1 MELSKIRSQIL
12 SRFGQDELYSRRSFQ
27 EKETFQVFAC
37 ISRQNL
43 WVWKR
48 LIEGTSIGKKCLLRA
63 ATRELL
69 TTIYCMQYITYM
81 NTSFSGKIERTPLR
95 ERVYV
100 LLQQAIVTGELPP
113 GQRVR
118 DVDLAAQFGVS
129 RTPVR
134 EALQRLEDEG
144 LVETL
149 PGALTRIVPLNT
161 LAAREAFPVVAV
173 LHALATRLARVHLV
187 AQDIITLQQANMR
200 FTAAIEARDVP
211 AAIQADD
218 AFHACFVSAA
228 RNGEIQR
235 ALERLMPKVR
245 RLEIA
250 QFSSLA
256 GRTSILQHQAI
267 IVACE
272 QQHPLQAAELV
283 EQNWLSLGQL
293 IVQSLEQQQ
302 GPLAPKE
309 NEAES

>member
-1 MELSKIRSQIL
+1 MK
-12 SRFGQDELYSRRSFQ
+12 
-27 EKETFQVFAC
+27 
-37 ISRQNL
+37 
-43 WVWKR
+43 
-48 LIEGTSIGKKCLLRA
+48 TSLP
-63 ATRELL
+63 
-69 TTIYCMQYITYM
+69 
-81 NTSFSGKIERTPLR
+81 GKIERTPLR

-100 LLQQAIVTGELPP
+100 LLQQAIVTGGLQP

-118 DVDLAAQFGVS
+118 DMEIAARFGVS

-149 PGALTRIVPLNT
+149 PGALTRIVPLDT
-161 LAAREAFPVVAV
+161 QAAREAFPVVAV
-173 LHALATRLARVHLV
+173 LHALATRLAGAHLS
-187 AQDIITLQQANMR
+187 AQDITALQQANAS
-200 FTAAIEARDVP
+200 FTAAIEANDVL

-218 AFHACFVSAA
+218 AFHTLFVSAA

-256 GRTSILQHQAI
+256 GRSSILQHQAI
-267 IVACE
+267 IAACE
-272 QQHPLQAAELV
+272 QKRTPQAAELV

-293 IVQSLEQQQ
+293 IVQSLENQQRE
-302 GPLAPKE
+302 PLAPKE
-309 NEAES
+309 NEALS

>member
-1 MELSKIRSQIL
+1 MK
-12 SRFGQDELYSRRSFQ
+12 
-27 EKETFQVFAC
+27 
-37 ISRQNL
+37 
-43 WVWKR
+43 
-48 LIEGTSIGKKCLLRA
+48 
-63 ATRELL
+63 
-69 TTIYCMQYITYM
+69 TYVP
-81 NTSFSGKIERTPLR
+81 GKIERSPLR

-100 LLQQAIVTGELPP
+100 LLQHAIVTGEIPP

-118 DVDLAAQFGVS
+118 DVDIAAQFGVS

-149 PGALTRIVPLNT
+149 PGALTRIVPLAT

-173 LHALATRLARVHLV
+173 LHALATRLAGESLS
-187 AQDIITLQQANMR
+187 AQDVAMLQQANASLEAALEMR
-200 FTAAIEARDVP
+200 NVI

-218 AFHACFVSAA
+218 AFHEVFVRVA
-228 RNGEIQR
+228 RNSEIQR

-256 GRTSILQHQAI
+256 GRSSVLQHEAI
-267 IVACE
+267 IAACE
-272 QQHPLQAAELV
+272 QKQTAQAAELA

-293 IVQSLEQQQ
+293 IVQSLEEQQQ
-302 GPLAPKE
+302 ELPAPQE
-309 NEAES
+309 NEVLS